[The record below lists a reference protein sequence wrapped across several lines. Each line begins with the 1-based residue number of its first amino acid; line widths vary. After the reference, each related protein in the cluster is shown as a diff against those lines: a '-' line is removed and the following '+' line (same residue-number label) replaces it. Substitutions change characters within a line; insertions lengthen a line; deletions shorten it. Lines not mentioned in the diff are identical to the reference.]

1 MSEKYVNYY
10 IELLTNTMQD
20 AVLRNVSL
28 QTNLKISDEA
38 IGELN
43 QKVEELENI
52 VESLRNE
59 TTNSQQSAN
68 EVINNTIKEKDR
80 IVREI
85 SEDKDKII
93 DELRKEINTLN
104 GMKHE
109 YENVRHQV
117 QHVDT
122 FRNELIK
129 ERDEHQKTRDD
140 YESKIKSLNEQIE
153 YLQLT
158 PAKRKKI
165 EESKSAMVSTII
177 NPIEDGGS
185 F

>member
-93 DELRKEINTLN
+93 DELKKEIIAINN
-104 GMKHE
+104 MRQE
-109 YENVRHQV
+109 YENVRFVITEQGGHSLEFPQGWK
-117 QHVDT
+117 
-122 FRNELIK
+122 L
-129 ERDEHQKTRDD
+129 
-140 YESKIKSLNEQIE
+140 ESW
-153 YLQLT
+153 
-158 PAKRKKI
+158 
-165 EESKSAMVSTII
+165 SAAVALDFLADSARAR
-177 NPIEDGGS
+177 
-185 F
+185 FA

>member
-1 MSEKYVNYY
+1 MSEKYVNHY

-20 AVLRNVSL
+20 AVLRNISL

-38 IGELN
+38 VGELN

-52 VESLRNE
+52 IESLRNE

-85 SEDKDKII
+85 SEDKDRII
-93 DELRKEINTLN
+93 DDLRKEINTLN

-129 ERDEHQKTRDD
+129 ERNEHQKTKDD
-140 YESKIKSLNEQIE
+140 YEKQIALLNKKLEK
-153 YLQLT
+153 LKPT
-158 PAKRKKI
+158 PAKKVK
-165 EESKSAMVSTII
+165 EEEVDVPQVEENTTIK
-177 NPIEDGGS
+177 DGGS